1 MHRIKSVDMLHGNLL
16 GLIIKY
22 TIPIIFIGLI
32 QSLFNAVDI
41 MVLGY
46 VADTNAV
53 ASVGATTSIVHLL
66 VNTFFGIST
75 GAKIVLARLLGSG
88 EGERVKKTVST
99 SMLLALALG
108 VIVAVAGYFLSPIFL
123 TLTDCPQEC
132 FDGALIYMR
141 LYLVASPV
149 IMLYNFGTAIL
160 SVSGDSQRPLY
171 YMLASGGVNV
181 VLNFVLCFI
190 MEEKVAAVAIATAV
204 SQMLGALLVIIRLT
218 RMSGLCRLDLRHL
231 SWSNVAF
238 RKVMSN
244 GIPIGLSSALYP
256 IANLQIQAAVN
267 SFGPAVIAGNSAMSS
282 IEGVVSNI
290 AAAPW
295 GATTGVFVGQNI
307 GADNKKRVRGTIFYC
322 LGISAALGV
331 ILGVLGTVFS
341 HPLVSLYVSDEAAI
355 EAAQVRMM
363 YTLLPHAIAAIN
375 GILAQTVQAFGYS
388 MLSTVNSIFSV
399 LVFRAIWMQFVYPT
413 QPTFDMLCRCYFV
426 SWLLVLTVN
435 IVFVLYLYNSK
446 FKKGNIKKM

>member
-108 VIVAVAGYFLSPIFL
+108 IVVAVVGYFLSPLFL
-123 TLTDCPQEC
+123 ELTDCPQEC
-132 FDGALIYMR
+132 FDGALVYMR

-181 VLNFVLCFI
+181 VL
-190 MEEKVAAVAIATAV
+190 
-204 SQMLGALLVIIRLT
+204 
-218 RMSGLCRLDLRHL
+218 
-231 SWSNVAF
+231 
-238 RKVMSN
+238 
-244 GIPIGLSSALYP
+244 
-256 IANLQIQAAVN
+256 
-267 SFGPAVIAGNSAMSS
+267 
-282 IEGVVSNI
+282 
-290 AAAPW
+290 
-295 GATTGVFVGQNI
+295 
-307 GADNKKRVRGTIFYC
+307 
-322 LGISAALGV
+322 
-331 ILGVLGTVFS
+331 
-341 HPLVSLYVSDEAAI
+341 
-355 EAAQVRMM
+355 
-363 YTLLPHAIAAIN
+363 TLL
-375 GILAQTVQAFGYS
+375 
-388 MLSTVNSIFSV
+388 
-399 LVFRAIWMQFVYPT
+399 
-413 QPTFDMLCRCYFV
+413 
-426 SWLLVLTVN
+426 
-435 IVFVLYLYNSK
+435 
-446 FKKGNIKKM
+446 